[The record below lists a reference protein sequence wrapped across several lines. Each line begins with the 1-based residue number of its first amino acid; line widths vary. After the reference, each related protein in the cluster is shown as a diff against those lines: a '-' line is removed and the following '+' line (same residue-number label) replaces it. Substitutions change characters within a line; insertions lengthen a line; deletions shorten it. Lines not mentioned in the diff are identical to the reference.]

1 MREINKIYISG
12 PITGTTDY
20 MDRFALTERKF
31 SSVGYAVINPAK
43 VNACMP
49 KNTSWEQ
56 YMRMSFTM
64 LEQADTIYMMRG
76 WEDSPGARAELAF
89 AWKYQKNII
98 YEESADGEL

>member
-1 MREINKIYISG
+1 MREIRKVYISG
-12 PITGTTDY
+12 PITGTADY
-20 MDRFALTERKF
+20 IERFESCEKRF
-31 SSVGYAVINPAK
+31 RGMGYEVINPAK

-49 KNTSWEQ
+49 ESTTWKE

-89 AWKYQKNII
+89 AWKYQKNIMD
-98 YEESADGEL
+98 EESADGEL

>member
-20 MDRFALTERKF
+20 MERFESCEKRF
-31 SSVGYAVINPAK
+31 RGMGYEVINPAK

-49 KNTSWEQ
+49 ESTTWKE

-89 AWKYQKNII
+89 AWKYQKNIV
-98 YEESADGEL
+98 YERDEDGEL